1 MFAGW
6 SLLRPVWLG
15 LGWALADLL
24 MLSGA
29 SKSFA
34 LPVLGDRG
42 LVLGTLCSLQ
52 VAVSLWESALGSP
65 QVRFPPPSGVF
76 SMISES
82 QESRDLTPGVLWAW
96 TLGVVVLPSPAA
108 WILTSCQV

>member
-1 MFAGW
+1 
-6 SLLRPVWLG
+6 
-15 LGWALADLL
+15 

-34 LPVLGDRG
+34 LPALGNRG

-65 QVRFPPPSGVF
+65 RVRFPPLSEVF

-82 QESRDLTPGVLWAW
+82 
-96 TLGVVVLPSPAA
+96 
-108 WILTSCQV
+108 

>member
-1 MFAGW
+1 
-6 SLLRPVWLG
+6 
-15 LGWALADLL
+15 
-24 MLSGA
+24 MLSRA

-52 VAVSLWESALGSP
+52 EAVFLWESALGSP
-65 QVRFPPPSGVF
+65 QVRYPPLSGVF

-82 QESRDLTPGVLWAW
+82 
-96 TLGVVVLPSPAA
+96 
-108 WILTSCQV
+108 